1 MLCEWLKDEHVYIDH
16 IHHPWSCDIMLSYDL
31 WLDVGCNFI
40 YAIKTIL
47 VVNVS
52 GDCFI
57 IANWN
62 YKFTFFF

>member
-16 IHHPWSCDIMLSYDL
+16 IHHPWSCDVMLSYDL
-31 WLDVGCNFI
+31 WLDVGCNFT

-52 GDCFI
+52 CD
-57 IANWN
+57 
-62 YKFTFFF
+62 YL